1 MGLGARVSQR
11 CLPIDCVTTPEQV
24 ANMHS
29 NRTDVRVNLRPMKLT
44 VQIRLLPNP
53 AQEAALRGTLR
64 LANDAA
70 NLVAEVAAGLPQ
82 GRERPRLPGPQVVPA
97 RHLRS
102 DSTSSAAS
110 SRTRRGGSE
119 WWSSGLTP
127 PTPRRP
133 ARLAGTWTGTTE
145 WIRPGSVAGRAASL
159 SMPTGTQPATSPCV
173 VQRAGLPSTSR
184 TRTGAISPELQL
196 NHSWFESL
204 ARPRSSCEPSRAPI
218 HSLKSWPARLPIVPP
233 GGHPR
238 RPRKRGDL
246 VEMRRW
252 QERATGSRVRGVAL
266 ALGGM
271 LLLAG
276 CAGGSYTGA
285 TEQAK
290 PVHHLYMILFIVAT
304 VIFVLVE
311 GLIVWAVL
319 RYRRRDDAL
328 PAQFH
333 GNNLLEFGW
342 TLGQVINKVDAEA
355 SNPAVTVNV
364 TGFQWQWEFTY
375 AGERVQVDPA
385 QPPQDFSIKGTTT
398 KPPQIY
404 LPVGETI
411 HFNEQSKDVI
421 HSLYIP
427 EFLFKRDLIPGHTNS
442 FQLTISKPGVYHG
455 QCAQFCGLAH
465 GQMHFYIPAVSRPD
479 FNAWLAKEKK
489 KAESGCPEDT
499 TPGQIA
505 AKNTAFDKD
514 CLAEP
519 ANKAFTLTFNNQDA
533 GIPHNVVIFKGPDAN
548 APVAFHFSL
557 FSAPATEKYQVNAL
571 PPGRYFF
578 YCQAHPDA
586 MTGTLV
592 VK

>member
-11 CLPIDCVTTPEQV
+11 RLPIDCVTTPEQV

-127 PTPRRP
+127 PAPRRP

-196 NHSWFESL
+196 NHSWFEPL

-266 ALGGM
+266 ALGGT

-276 CAGGSYTGA
+276 CAGGSYT
-285 TEQAK
+285 
-290 PVHHLYMILFIVAT
+290 VAT

-342 TLGQVINKVDAEA
+342 TLGPLIIVAVLFVLSYQVINKVDAEA

-375 AGERVQVDPA
+375 AGEKVRVDPG

-411 HFNEQSKDVI
+411 
-421 HSLYIP
+421 
-427 EFLFKRDLIPGHTNS
+427 
-442 FQLTISKPGVYHG
+442 
-455 QCAQFCGLAH
+455 
-465 GQMHFYIPAVSRPD
+465 
-479 FNAWLAKEKK
+479 
-489 KAESGCPEDT
+489 
-499 TPGQIA
+499 
-505 AKNTAFDKD
+505 
-514 CLAEP
+514 
-519 ANKAFTLTFNNQDA
+519 
-533 GIPHNVVIFKGPDAN
+533 
-548 APVAFHFSL
+548 
-557 FSAPATEKYQVNAL
+557 
-571 PPGRYFF
+571 
-578 YCQAHPDA
+578 
-586 MTGTLV
+586 
-592 VK
+592 

>member
-11 CLPIDCVTTPEQV
+11 RLPIDCVTTPEQV

-238 RPRKRGDL
+238 RPRKRG
-246 VEMRRW
+246 
-252 QERATGSRVRGVAL
+252 
-266 ALGGM
+266 
-271 LLLAG
+271 
-276 CAGGSYTGA
+276 
-285 TEQAK
+285 
-290 PVHHLYMILFIVAT
+290 
-304 VIFVLVE
+304 VLVE

-342 TLGQVINKVDAEA
+342 TLGPLIIVAVLFVLSYQVINKVDAEA

-375 AGERVQVDPA
+375 AGEKVRVDPG

-421 HSLYIP
+421 HSLSIP

-465 GQMHFYIPAVSRPD
+465 GQMHFYIHAVSRPD

-548 APVAFHFSL
+548 APVAFHFFL
-557 FSAPATEKYQVNAL
+557 FAGATTEKYQVNAL

-578 YCQAHPDA
+578 HCQAHPDA

>member
-1 MGLGARVSQR
+1 MFGLTCA
-11 CLPIDCVTTPEQV
+11 L
-24 ANMHS
+24 
-29 NRTDVRVNLRPMKLT
+29 MKLT

-266 ALGGM
+266 ALGGT

-285 TEQAK
+285 TVQSK
-290 PVHHLYMILFIVAT
+290 PVHHLYIVQFIVDHRD
-304 VIFVLVE
+304 
-311 GLIVWAVL
+311 L
-319 RYRRRDDAL
+319 RAGRGPDRVGGAAL
-328 PAQFH
+328 PAQ
-333 GNNLLEFGW
+333 GRRAAGAVPRE
-342 TLGQVINKVDAEA
+342 Q
-355 SNPAVTVNV
+355 PA
-364 TGFQWQWEFTY
+364 
-375 AGERVQVDPA
+375 RVR
-385 QPPQDFSIKGTTT
+385 
-398 KPPQIY
+398 
-404 LPVGETI
+404 L
-411 HFNEQSKDVI
+411 
-421 HSLYIP
+421 
-427 EFLFKRDLIPGHTNS
+427 
-442 FQLTISKPGVYHG
+442 
-455 QCAQFCGLAH
+455 
-465 GQMHFYIPAVSRPD
+465 
-479 FNAWLAKEKK
+479 
-489 KAESGCPEDT
+489 
-499 TPGQIA
+499 
-505 AKNTAFDKD
+505 
-514 CLAEP
+514 
-519 ANKAFTLTFNNQDA
+519 DA
-533 GIPHNVVIFKGPDAN
+533 GTADHRGGAVRAQLPGDQQGRRRGVQPGGDRQRHRF
-548 APVAFHFSL
+548 PVAVGVHL
-557 FSAPATEKYQVNAL
+557 
-571 PPGRYFF
+571 RR
-578 YCQAHPDA
+578 
-586 MTGTLV
+586 
-592 VK
+592 